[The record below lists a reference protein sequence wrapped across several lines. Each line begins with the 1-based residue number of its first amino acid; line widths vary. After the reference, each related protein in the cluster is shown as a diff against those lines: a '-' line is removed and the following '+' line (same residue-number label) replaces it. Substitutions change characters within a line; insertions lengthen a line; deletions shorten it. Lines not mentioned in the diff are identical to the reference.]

1 MSEFLSSVNI
11 SQIKDRLLELSKRK
25 DDLFLIS
32 GILFNAQEDIKNLI
46 FTIEKYIKYNEEHQ
60 SLAGMQDLMI
70 EKLQKEILEL
80 KNITKN
86 N

>member
-1 MSEFLSSVNI
+1 MSEFLSSINI
-11 SQIKDRLLELSKRK
+11 NEIKDRLLELSKKK

-46 FTIEKYIKYNEEHQ
+46 FTIEKYIKNNEEQQ

>member
-1 MSEFLSSVNI
+1 MSEFLSSINI
-11 SQIKDRLLELSKRK
+11 NEIKDRSLELSKK
-25 DDLFLIS
+25 EDDLFLIS
-32 GILFNAQEDIKNLI
+32 GIISTAQEDIKNLI

-60 SLAGMQDLMI
+60 ILAGLQDLMI